1 MKLPLAIATLFLSAT
16 AVLPAFSATPG
27 PISVS
32 LRDAAATPIEAVQY
46 RQTTR
51 QRQTRTYRNNYRTG
65 RRAYGAQTFY
75 GREPY
80 PERTYPNAWSGSW
93 GQCVG
98 GLSSSAGSAFPSWD
112 RCSGR

>member
-1 MKLPLAIATLFLSAT
+1 MRLRLALATLFLTST
-16 AVLPAFSATPG
+16 TVVPAFAATPA

-32 LRDAAATPIEAVQY
+32 LGDAAATPLETVQY
-46 RQTTR
+46 RQTTKR
-51 QRQTRTYRNNYRTG
+51 QRQTRTHRNGY
-65 RRAYGAQTFY
+65 RAYGSYY

-93 GQCVG
+93 GPCVG
-98 GLSSSAGSAFPSWD
+98 GLSSGAGSAFPSWD